1 MGAATRIMY
10 GVEQALREL
19 LGKVAEDYGLDYVE
33 MEQRYFG
40 GGDDLVMES
49 IASSPPVR
57 KEGTSSLAKKE
68 GTKKKAATSGAL
80 CEGFTTKGA
89 PCKKKAVAGGCFCV
103 VHSASRLAAPK
114 KSKAE
119 GRDKVPCEA
128 PDEHSEA
135 PDEHSEA
142 PDEHSE
148 ASDKPTGEASDKPTG
163 EAPKKKASG
172 GSKKKG
178 SKKKKEEPVGH
189 SHPVEEGVHEGCDGC
204 EVHGSIADSS
214 PAAPASPVYEVRGS
228 VKTRMME
235 MLSRVAALEDEV
247 VEEEAE

>member
-19 LGKVAEDYGLDYVE
+19 LGKVSEDYGLDYVE

-40 GGDDLVMES
+40 GGEDLVVES
-49 IASSPPVR
+49 IASSPPPPVR
-57 KEGTSSLAKKE
+57 STVVA
-68 GTKKKAATSGAL
+68 KKKAPVRGAVAGGAL
-80 CEGFTTKGA
+80 CEGYTTKGA
-89 PCKKKAVAGGCFCV
+89 PCKKKAAAGGCFCA
-103 VHSASRLAAPK
+103 VHSLKAPGK
-114 KSKAE
+114 PT
-119 GRDKVPCEA
+119 GEA

-135 PDEHSEA
+135 PDEGRDKV
-142 PDEHSE
+142 PCE

-163 EAPKKKASG
+163 EAPKKK
-172 GSKKKG
+172 KKAV
-178 SKKKKEEPVGH
+178 KKKKEEPVGH

-204 EVHGSIADSS
+204 EVHGSIATDEASGSAS
-214 PAAPASPVYEVRGS
+214 PAYEVRGS

-247 VEEEAE
+247 VEEEEA